1 MQTVKRLINVAVLI
15 LIASTL
21 TVPSAS
27 AAMKAQTFSG
37 SDDSVITIKSFKEA
51 AIITAEYEG
60 EDNFIVKPLDSN
72 GDSGVSWVNEID
84 TWSGTV
90 YQAPSTRAWA
100 AFSVETVGTWK
111 ITIAPISSAPS
122 VSSKKFSVEGFKVVK
137 FSSSS
142 KGLKR
147 ATIQHSGE
155 SNFVVLPIDSTGKRG
170 ISMVNEIGAY
180 SGTTLLPRGTRYLAI
195 QADGAWSVS
204 IK

>member
-1 MQTVKRLINVAVLI
+1 MQTLKRLINVAVLM

-21 TVPSAS
+21 NVSSAS

-122 VSSKKFSVEGFKVVK
+122 VSSKKFSGEGFKVVK

>member
-122 VSSKKFSVEGFKVVK
+122 VSSKKFSGEGFKVVK

>member
-1 MQTVKRLINVAVLI
+1 MQTLKRLINVAVLI

-122 VSSKKFSVEGFKVVK
+122 VSSKKFSGEGFKVVK

>member
-84 TWSGTV
+84 TWSGAV

-122 VSSKKFSVEGFKVVK
+122 VSSKKFSGEGFKVVK

>member
-1 MQTVKRLINVAVLI
+1 MQTLKRLINVAILI

-122 VSSKKFSVEGFKVVK
+122 VSSKKFSGEGFKVVK